1 MLRIVSISRF
11 RYYFKTKLFLK
22 YSCQI
27 FTMGEPQFFAEYAKQ
42 GRAKCK
48 NCKEKI
54 DKSCLRIGKL
64 VPNHF
69 SDDGGMMKEWYH
81 TKCIFDKF
89 SRARSTTKRI
99 DSTDELDGFTDLVD
113 DDKKSIRQYIA
124 DLDELRK
131 QSPQSKKKKQTQLP
145 FASKP
150 GTSSQ
155 KDVKKQSEGSSKEI
169 ESPEKPIKSTS
180 FYNFCQLCSKLF
192 DEPSYNAKTSI
203 VKMFLNKVRDDDQDV
218 YLVVKLLLPGAV
230 KRIYNLQNKQLVKLF
245 SQIFDCSL
253 EEMIADL
260 NQGDVSETVKKFFE
274 ESHDKTP
281 SKKSTLTLQEVDN
294 FLDKM
299 STLTRE
305 DEQQNELTKI
315 TKRCTSND
323 LKYVIRLI
331 KHDLK
336 INAGAKHVL
345 EALDP
350 NAYAAFHASH
360 NLQDVVERCLKRKD
374 GPGLTRNLSIKTRVM
389 TPVKPMLAEACK
401 SFASAMKKCPKGMF
415 AEIKYDGE
423 RVQVHKSGNDF
434 QFFSRS
440 LKPVI
445 PHKVAEIKEYLPKA
459 CPHGNDLILDSEV
472 LLVDHK
478 TGKPLPFGTLG
489 IHKKS
494 SFKDASVC
502 LFIFDCLQFN
512 DKNLM
517 QKPMEERRK
526 LLERNVK
533 EIKNHIMLS
542 ETKLIQNKAAL
553 SDLMMKAI
561 DEGLEGLVMKDL
573 KSIYE
578 PGKRHWLK
586 MKKDYLEEGSMADT
600 ADLVVLGA
608 YYGTGSK
615 GGMMSVFLMGTYNKF
630 TKKWCTVAKC
640 GNGHDDK
647 TLEKINKELQ
657 VVKISK
663 ESSKV
668 PLWLNVHK
676 TLLPD
681 FVVEDPKAA
690 PVWEITGAEFS
701 KSTTHTADGIS
712 IRFPRVTKVREDKD
726 WATAT
731 NLQEL
736 KKLVAAS
743 KETSEMKTVSSTST
757 VKDDDV
763 METTEEPETSGE
775 FGDDERCRGQKRKS
789 EGTDDGATSSKKAK
803 PMCMYGSK
811 CYQKSRKH
819 RETYIH
825 DEASEDEERKDDV
838 TLPSIFHGTKIF
850 IEDDVKDTRKLKRY
864 IVAYDGLMMCEY
876 ERSQATHIVSEKT
889 GQETPAQFWVK
900 PSWIWES
907 IKAAKM
913 LSEDEFKP

>member
-1 MLRIVSISRF
+1 MLRIVTISQF
-11 RYYFKTKLFLK
+11 RYHFKTRTLLK
-22 YSCQI
+22 YPYYI
-27 FTMGEPQFFAEYAKQ
+27 FMMGEPQFFAEYAKL

-54 DKSCLRIGKL
+54 DKSCLRIGRL

-69 SDDGGMMKEWYH
+69 SDDGGTMKEWYH
-81 TKCIFDKF
+81 TRCIFDKF

-99 DSTDELDGFTDLVD
+99 DSTDELDGFTTLEEEDQ
-113 DDKKSIRQYIA
+113 KSIEKFIA
-124 DLDELRK
+124 ELDESKK
-131 QSPQSKKKKQTQLP
+131 QSPGSKKKKQSQLS
-145 FASKP
+145 FAQKP

-155 KDVKKQSEGSSKEI
+155 KDDKQQAGTSKEKKTPDKNTSI
-169 ESPEKPIKSTS
+169 ATTS
-180 FYNFCQLCSKLF
+180 FYSFCQLCAELF
-192 DEPSYNAKTSI
+192 NEPSYNAKTAI
-203 VKMFLNKVRDDDQDV
+203 VKKFLNKVRDGEQDV
-218 YLVVKLLLPGAV
+218 YLAVKLLLPGAV

-253 EEMIADL
+253 EEMISDL
-260 NQGDVSETVKKFFE
+260 DQGDVSETVKTFFE
-274 ESHDKTP
+274 DSHDKTP
-281 SKKSTLTLQEVDN
+281 SKKSTLTLQEVDH

-299 STLTRE
+299 STLTKE
-305 DEQQNELTKI
+305 DEQQNELSKI
-315 TKRCTSND
+315 TRKCTSND
-323 LKYVIRLI
+323 LKYIVRLI

-360 NLQDVVERCLKRKD
+360 NLQDVVERCLKKSED
-374 GPGLTRNLSIKTRVM
+374 VPGLTRTLSIKTRVM

-401 SFASAMKKCPKGMF
+401 SFASAIKKCPKGMF

-423 RVQVHKSGNDF
+423 RVQLHKSGNDF

-494 SFKDASVC
+494 AFKEASVC

-512 DKNLM
+512 DENLM

-542 ETKLIQNKAAL
+542 ETKFIQTPTAL

-561 DEGLEGLVMKDL
+561 DEGLEGLVLKDL
-573 KSIYE
+573 KGVYE

-608 YYGTGSK
+608 YYGTGNK
-615 GGMMSVFLMGTYNKF
+615 GGMMSVFLMGTYN
-630 TKKWCTVAKC
+630 
-640 GNGHDDK
+640 
-647 TLEKINKELQ
+647 EKL
-657 VVKISK
+657 
-663 ESSKV
+663 
-668 PLWLNVHK
+668 
-676 TLLPD
+676 
-681 FVVEDPKAA
+681 A
-690 PVWEITGAEFS
+690 
-701 KSTTHTADGIS
+701 ST
-712 IRFPRVTKVREDKD
+712 
-726 WATAT
+726 
-731 NLQEL
+731 
-736 KKLVAAS
+736 KLVAAS
-743 KETSEMKTVSSTST
+743 KETSEMKSNPSTST
-757 VKDDDV
+757 AKDDDV
-763 METTEEPETSGE
+763 MDTADKPATEVVG
-775 FGDDERCRGQKRKS
+775 GDKGSRGQKRKS
-789 EGTDDGATSSKKAK
+789 EDAGSEETSSKKAK

-819 RETYIH
+819 REVYCH
-825 DEASEDEERKDDV
+825 DEKETTAEHAEDSDT
-838 TLPSIFHGTKIF
+838 TLPSIFTGTKIIIGDD
-850 IEDDVKDTRKLKRY
+850 IEDSKKLRRY
-864 IVAYDGLMMCEY
+864 IIAYDGLIIPEY
-876 ERSQATHIVSEKT
+876 QRNKATHVVS
-889 GQETPAQFWVK
+889 
-900 PSWIWES
+900 
-907 IKAAKM
+907 AKV
-913 LSEDEFKP
+913 